1 MPRMVPG
8 STSTQRSAFA
18 IALVLTA
25 INFVNYLDRQVVFAV
40 LEPMRIELGASDSEA
55 GLLATVFLV
64 AYMIASPLVGAFG
77 DRVPRRHIIAASL
90 VVWSLATVGSGL
102 APDYPTL
109 FATRVVVG
117 LGEAGFAAVAPTVI
131 ADLFRPEERSRR
143 LAYFYLATPMGS
155 ALGYLVGGAV
165 GEAYGW
171 RAAFF
176 VAGGPGL
183 VLALVSVLLP
193 EPTRG
198 AMDDEAS
205 GRDPAGEAAPQPSMR
220 EALRRLLRSPA
231 WRIDTAGTTLM
242 TFALGGLAAW
252 MPTYLKRAHG
262 LDLGEA
268 GTGFGAVTVVAGLCG
283 TLLGGWLGDR
293 AQARGAGGY
302 FRVSGVGLLLGAPF
316 TVAMV
321 MMPSAESAF
330 AVAFVAEL
338 LLFLNTG
345 PLNAALVGCVPSS
358 MRARAVAVNVLCIH
372 ALGDAISPP
381 LMGLVSERWHLGVAV
396 GAMAVPIALGGA
408 LLLYGARRIDREPR
422 GLLAVDGD
430 RSPASHASAT
440 RTTNAT

>member
-1 MPRMVPG
+1 MQPASAPTR
-8 STSTQRSAFA
+8 RLAFA

-40 LEPMRIELGASDSEA
+40 LEPMRLELGASDSEA

-64 AYMIASPLVGAFG
+64 AYMIASPIVGSLG
-77 DRVPRRHIIAASL
+77 DRVPRRHIVAASL

-117 LGEAGFAAVAPTVI
+117 LGEAGFAAVAPTII
-131 ADLFRPEERSRR
+131 ADLFHPAERSRR

-183 VLALVSVLLP
+183 VLALVALALP

-198 AMDDEAS
+198 AMDDADGSAS
-205 GRDPAGEAAPQPSMR
+205 ASEPDASPPTMR
-220 EALRRLLRSPA
+220 EAAQRLLRSPA
-231 WRIDTAGTTLM
+231 WRIDTVGTTLM

-252 MPTYLKRAHG
+252 MPTYLKRTYG
-262 LDLGEA
+262 LDLAEA
-268 GTGFGAVTVVAGLCG
+268 GTGFGAVTVVAGLVG

-293 AQARGAGGY
+293 AQARGPGGY

-316 TVAMV
+316 TIAMV
-321 MMPSAESAF
+321 LMPSAGAAL

-338 LLFLNTG
+338 FLFLNTG
-345 PLNAALVGCVPSS
+345 PLNAALVASVPVS
-358 MRARAVAVNVLCIH
+358 MRARAVAVNVFCIH

-381 LMGLVSERWHLGVAV
+381 LMGLISDRWHLGLAV
-396 GAMAVPIALGGA
+396 GLMALPIAVGG
-408 LLLYGARRIDREPR
+408 LVLIYGARRVDREPR

-430 RSPASHASAT
+430 AASP
-440 RTTNAT
+440 

>member
-1 MPRMVPG
+1 MPPMVQGSG
-8 STSTQRSAFA
+8 STRLAFA
-18 IALVLTA
+18 ISLVLTA

-40 LEPMRIELGASDSEA
+40 LEPMRLELGASDAQA

-64 AYMIASPLVGAFG
+64 AYMLASPIVGPLG
-77 DRVPRRHIIAASL
+77 DRIPRKRIIAASL
-90 VVWSLATVGSGL
+90 TVWSLATVGSGL

-117 LGEAGFAAVAPTVI
+117 IGEAGFAAVAPTVI
-131 ADLFRPEERSRR
+131 ADLFRPGERGSK

-165 GEAYGW
+165 GDAYGW

-183 VLALVSVLLP
+183 VLAIVALLLP

-198 AMDDEAS
+198 GMDET
-205 GRDPAGEAAPQPSMR
+205 AAPERTPTAS

-231 WRIDTAGTTLM
+231 WRINTAGTTLM

-252 MPTYLKRAHG
+252 MPTYLQRAHG
-262 LDLGEA
+262 LSLGEA
-268 GTGFGAVTVVAGLCG
+268 GTGFGAVMVVAGLVG
-283 TLLGGWLGDR
+283 TLLGGRLGDR
-293 AQARGAGGY
+293 AQAHSAGGY
-302 FRVSGVGLLLGAPF
+302 FRVSGLGLLLGAPF
-316 TVAMV
+316 ALLLP
-321 MMPSAESAF
+321 MMPGVASTF
-330 AVAFVAEL
+330 AIAFVAEL

-345 PLNAALVGCVPSS
+345 PLNAALLASVPAT

-381 LMGLVSERWHLGVAV
+381 LMGLVSERWHLGLAV
-396 GAMAVPIALGGA
+396 GAMALPIAAGG
-408 LLLYGARRIDREPR
+408 LLLLHGARRVSRQTG

-430 RSPASHASAT
+430 GDGDSG
-440 RTTNAT
+440 

>member
-1 MPRMVPG
+1 MPRMLP
-8 STSTQRSAFA
+8 SSAPTRRLAFA
-18 IALVLTA
+18 ISLVLTA

-40 LEPMRIELGASDSEA
+40 LEPMRLELGASDAEA
-55 GLLATVFLV
+55 GFLATVFLV
-64 AYMIASPLVGAFG
+64 AYMIASPLVGSLG
-77 DRVPRRHIIAASL
+77 DRVPRKHIVAASL

-109 FATRVVVG
+109 FAMRVVVG
-117 LGEAGFAAVAPTVI
+117 VGEAGFAAVAPTII
-131 ADLFRPEERSRR
+131 ADLFRPAERSRR

-171 RAAFF
+171 RVAFF

-183 VLALVSVLLP
+183 ALAIVAMLLP

-198 AMDDEAS
+198 AMDDAAEPGSAS
-205 GRDPAGEAAPQPSMR
+205 ESGSASEPSMR
-220 EALRRLLRSPA
+220 ETVRRLLRSPG
-231 WRIDTAGTTLM
+231 WRIDTVGTTLM

-252 MPTYLKRAHG
+252 MPTYLQRAHG
-262 LDLGEA
+262 LDLAQA
-268 GTGFGAVTVVAGLCG
+268 GTGFGAVTVVAGLVG

-321 MMPSAESAF
+321 LMPSAGAAL

-345 PLNAALVGCVPSS
+345 PLNAALLASVPAS
-358 MRARAVAVNVLCIH
+358 MRARAVAINVLCIH

-381 LMGLVSERWHLGVAV
+381 LMGLVSERWGLGLAV
-396 GAMAVPIALGGA
+396 GAMAVPIAAGG
-408 LLLYGARRIDREPR
+408 LVLIYGARRMDRAPR
-422 GLLAVDGD
+422 GLLTVDGD
-430 RSPASHASAT
+430 AGGA
-440 RTTNAT
+440 